1 MEEKESVSMKVT
13 PSEEELIKAIRNHK
27 ISDMKKRMQA
37 LKTLILALKDSAA
50 AFIAL
55 LMYNN
60 FIAKWNAEF

>member
-1 MEEKESVSMKVT
+1 MDEQNRTTSNGRMKSRGCVIIDVT
-13 PSEEELIKAIRNHK
+13 P
-27 ISDMKKRMQA
+27 
-37 LKTLILALKDSAA
+37 KTLILALKDSAA

>member
-13 PSEEELIKAIRNHK
+13 PSEEELIKAIRNHE

-60 FIAKWNAEF
+60 FIAKWNAES

>member
-1 MEEKESVSMKVT
+1 MHLCQMDEQNRTTSNGRMKSRGCVKIDVT
-13 PSEEELIKAIRNHK
+13 
-27 ISDMKKRMQA
+27 